1 MGLRVK
7 VQLNWTGQ
15 TERILGA
22 RVSASMRGN
31 PSYADRIIWRGIRK
45 AWQGVH
51 GAEKKLDTTSFN
63 LTTAR
68 PAIPK
73 ENILLIE
80 GTQDLVTP
88 AEPIEELWQQWGQ
101 PDIWRFPHGHISL
114 SLCLAGLPGLTGRVL
129 RWLAPRLDMPGART
143 NQPTALLDARSPKG

>member
-1 MGLRVK
+1 MGMGLRVK

-51 GAEKKLDTTSFN
+51 GAEKKLDDFVQSDYN
-63 LTTAR
+63 A
-68 PAIPK
+68 AS
-73 ENILLIE
+73 
-80 GTQDLVTP
+80 
-88 AEPIEELWQQWGQ
+88 
-101 PDIWRFPHGHISL
+101 HS
-114 SLCLAGLPGLTGRVL
+114 
-129 RWLAPRLDMPGART
+129 
-143 NQPTALLDARSPKG
+143 

>member
-1 MGLRVK
+1 MGMGLRVK
-7 VQLNWTGQ
+7 VQLYWTGQ
-15 TERILGA
+15 TERILGG
-22 RVSASMRGN
+22 RVTASMRGN

-51 GAEKKLDTTSFN
+51 GAEKKLGMTSFN

-68 PAIPK
+68 PAIPN

-88 AEPIEELWQQWGQ
+88 AGPIEELWQQWGQ
-101 PDIWRFPHGHISL
+101 PDIWRLPHGKISL
-114 SLCLAGLPGLTGRVL
+114 
-129 RWLAPRLDMPGART
+129 
-143 NQPTALLDARSPKG
+143 

>member
-1 MGLRVK
+1 M
-7 VQLNWTGQ
+7 
-15 TERILGA
+15 
-22 RVSASMRGN
+22 
-31 PSYADRIIWRGIRK
+31 
-45 AWQGVH
+45 
-51 GAEKKLDTTSFN
+51 TSFN

-88 AEPIEELWQQWGQ
+88 AGPIEELWQQWGQ
-101 PDIWRFPHGHISL
+101 PDIWRLPHGHISL

-129 RWLAPRLDMPGART
+129 RWLAPRLDMPART
-143 NQPTALLDARSPKG
+143 NQTTALLDARSSKG